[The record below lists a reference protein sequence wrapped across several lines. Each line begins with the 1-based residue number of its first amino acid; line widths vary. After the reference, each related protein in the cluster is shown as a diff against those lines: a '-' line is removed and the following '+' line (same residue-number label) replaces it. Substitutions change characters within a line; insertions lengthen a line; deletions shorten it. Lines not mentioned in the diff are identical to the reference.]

1 MMKLDIKLDPVN
13 DGAVVSEES
22 IIIKGRGGLVIS
34 TTGDYKSVGGFD
46 LIEILEKMLV
56 VGVAKRIGTTPF
68 VMLYNGEKV
77 INTEEGDFL
86 IGTVLIMK
94 KDEDNKSNTLSSY
107 EFARAAK
114 EFESRLVTVMCDGQA
129 FSAYEL

>member
-22 IIIKGRGGLVIS
+22 IIRKGRGGLVIS
-34 TTGDYKSVGGFD
+34 TTGEYRRVDGLDVLELMINLMD
-46 LIEILEKMLV
+46 VWVIE
-56 VGVAKRIGTTPF
+56 RIGTTPF
-68 VMLYNGEKV
+68 FMLFNGDKV
-77 INTEEGDFL
+77 INTGDGDFF
-86 IGTVLIMK
+86 IGTVLIVK
-94 KDEDNKSNTLSSY
+94 SDEDNIPRLLSSDD
-107 EFARAAK
+107 FGKAAK